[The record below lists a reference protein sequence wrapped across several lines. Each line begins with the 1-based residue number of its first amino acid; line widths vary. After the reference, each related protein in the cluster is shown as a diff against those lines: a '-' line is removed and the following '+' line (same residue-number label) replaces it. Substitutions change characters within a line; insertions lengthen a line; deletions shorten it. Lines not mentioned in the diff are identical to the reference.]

1 MPIVALLAG
10 AVFGGAWWVSPA
22 AYFIGV
28 GAVILSGIILKKTKM
43 FAGDPAPFVMELPA
57 YHAPL
62 VRNVLKSM
70 WERGWSFIKR
80 AGTVILASSIVLWFL
95 QGFGWENGT
104 FGMVAD
110 MNNSVLAAIGTAI
123 AFIFG
128 PLGFGTWRLTVAV
141 FTGLIAKEN
150 VVATLAVLYGYAGE
164 ISENGDEIW
173 ALLAGDLT
181 AISAYSFMIFNL
193 LCAPCFAAM
202 GAIKREMNN
211 PKWTAIAIGYMCVFA
226 YVVSLIVYQ
235 IGGLITGEVAFG
247 LGTVV
252 AAVLIVGILYLLFR
266 RNRYDDERLTI
277 SAVEAASRRAAA
289 K

>member
-1 MPIVALLAG
+1 
-10 AVFGGAWWVSPA
+10 
-22 AYFIGV
+22 
-28 GAVILSGIILKKTKM
+28 
-43 FAGDPAPFVMELPA
+43 MELPA
-57 YHAPL
+57 YHVPS
-62 VRNVLKSM
+62 VGNVLRAT

-95 QGFGWENGT
+95 QGFGWENGG
-104 FGMVAD
+104 FGMVED

-123 AFIFG
+123 AFVFG

-164 ISENGDEIW
+164 LSDNGDEMW
-173 ALLAGDLT
+173 GLLAASGDLT

-211 PKWTAIAIGYMCVFA
+211 GKWTAIAIGYMCVFA
-226 YVVSLIVYQ
+226 YVIALIVYQ

-247 LGTVV
+247 VGTIV
-252 AAVLIVGILYLLFR
+252 AVVLIAGLLYLLFR
-266 RNRYDDERLTI
+266 RNKYDDERLTI
-277 SAVEAASRRAAA
+277 SAVEAASRRAAV